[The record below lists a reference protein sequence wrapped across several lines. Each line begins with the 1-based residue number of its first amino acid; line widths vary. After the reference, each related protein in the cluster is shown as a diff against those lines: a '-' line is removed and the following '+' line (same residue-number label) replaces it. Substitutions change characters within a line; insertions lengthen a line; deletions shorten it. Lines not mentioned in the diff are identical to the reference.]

1 MNITLDTPVGEIV
14 KNNFKAATLFQAN
27 KIDYCCNGHQS
38 IAKASERAGVKAES
52 LVDELQ
58 LILQESDPDTDY
70 INNLPL
76 GELSDYIVKRHH
88 EYIRKNIPFL
98 KFNVDK
104 IARVHGGNHPE
115 LAKVRDLFYESADD
129 LTMHLQKEEL
139 VLFPYVKKME
149 QAKKES
155 GELPK
160 SVFGSVSS
168 PITTMMDEHQNE
180 GERFEK
186 ISELTNGYK
195 APEDG
200 CTTYEVTLKQLADFE
215 KDLHRHIH
223 LENNILFVKAKQ
235 LEEEFQ
241 LAQ

>member
-38 IAKASERAGVKAES
+38 ILAASERAGVKAES

-58 LILQESDPDTDY
+58 LILSETDPDTEY
-70 INNLPL
+70 INNLDL
-76 GELSDYIVKRHH
+76 GELADYIVKRHH
-88 EYIRKNIPFL
+88 SYVAKNIPFL
-98 KFNVDK
+98 KQNLDK

-115 LAKVRDLFYESADD
+115 LVEVRDHFYVSAGE
-129 LTMHLQKEEL
+129 LTMHMQKEEL

-149 QAKKES
+149 QAKKENS
-155 GELPK
+155 GLPN
-160 SVFGSVSS
+160 SAFGSVSS
-168 PITTMMDEHQNE
+168 PISAMMVEHQNE

-186 ISELTNGYK
+186 ISALTSNYQV
-195 APEDG
+195 PEDG

-223 LENNILFVKAKQ
+223 LENNILFTKAKQ
-235 LEEEFQ
+235 LEESF
-241 LAQ
+241 

>member
-14 KNNFKAATLFQAN
+14 KHNFKAATLFQAN

-38 IAKASERAGVKAES
+38 INKASERAGVKAES
-52 LVDELQ
+52 LVEELQ
-58 LILQESDPDTDY
+58 LILQESDPDTDF
-70 INNLPL
+70 INNLEL
-76 GELSDYIVKRHH
+76 SDLSDYIVNRHH

-115 LAKVRDLFYESADD
+115 LVAVRDLFHESADD

-139 VLFPYVKKME
+139 MLFPYIKKME
-149 QAKKES
+149 QAKKED
-155 GELPK
+155 GQRPE
-160 SVFGSVSS
+160 SVFGSVTS
-168 PITTMMDEHQNE
+168 PISAMMDDHQHE

-186 ISELTNGYK
+186 ISELTQNYQV
-195 APEDG
+195 PEDG

-235 LEEEFQ
+235 LEESFQ
-241 LAQ
+241 

>member
-38 IAKASERAGVKAES
+38 ILAASERAGVKAES

-58 LILQESDPDTDY
+58 LILSETDPDTEY
-70 INNLPL
+70 INNLDL
-76 GELSDYIVKRHH
+76 GELADYIVKRHH
-88 EYIRKNIPFL
+88 SYVAKNIPFL
-98 KFNVDK
+98 KQNLDK

-115 LAKVRDLFYESADD
+115 LVEVRDHFYVSAGE
-129 LTMHLQKEEL
+129 LTMHMQKEEL

-149 QAKKES
+149 QAKKENS
-155 GELPK
+155 GLPN
-160 SVFGSVSS
+160 SAFGSVSS
-168 PITTMMDEHQNE
+168 PISAMMVEHQNE

-186 ISELTNGYK
+186 ISALTSNYQV
-195 APEDG
+195 PEDG

-223 LENNILFVKAKQ
+223 LENNILFTRAKQ
-235 LEEEFQ
+235 LEESF
-241 LAQ
+241 